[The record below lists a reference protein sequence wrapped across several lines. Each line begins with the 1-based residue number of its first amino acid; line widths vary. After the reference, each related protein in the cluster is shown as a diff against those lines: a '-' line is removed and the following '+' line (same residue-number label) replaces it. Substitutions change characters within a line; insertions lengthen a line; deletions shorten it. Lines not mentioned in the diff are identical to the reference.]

1 MNSRERV
8 NSAIHFK
15 PVDKVP
21 LQYNYTPV
29 GYFEHGDKLNEL
41 YKAYPDDFGPFEYKQ
56 VPVLTKNQLD
66 ENGNY
71 HEFKK
76 DEWDTVWEYR
86 IYGIAG
92 IPHIYPLSDM
102 DKLKDYIVPSHPDIG
117 SEQFLIDKQQAVEHK
132 KNYYLSRFAGTI
144 IEKLKALC
152 PDENVYC
159 DMAEGTKEI
168 NQLADMIVEYY
179 EKKIQYLLAI
189 DVDGFYFG
197 DDYGTEKSML
207 LSPSL
212 WRSFFKPRW
221 ERLFEPIKKAGKN
234 IHFHSCGYVLPI
246 LEDLKELGVHSIWP
260 QLPAYDMVEFAK
272 YCRSLK
278 LAVAIHTDRANIMTF
293 GTPSQVKD
301 LVKKEYE
308 VFRMQEGGS
317 WFYVEADNGF
327 PFENMEA
334 LVETIAQYR

>member
-8 NSAIHFK
+8 NAAIHFK

-41 YKAYPDDFGPFEYKQ
+41 YKAYPDDFGPFEYKE

-102 DKLKDYIVPSHPDIG
+102 DKLKDYIVPSQPDIG

-132 KNYYLSRFAGTI
+132 KSYYLSRFAGTL
-144 IEKLKALC
+144 IEKIKALC

-221 ERLFEPIKKAGKN
+221 ERLFEPIRKANKN

-246 LEDLKELGVHSIWP
+246 LQDLAELGVHSIWP
-260 QLPAYDMVEFAK
+260 QLPAYDMVDFAK

-278 LAVAIHTDRANIMTF
+278 LAVAIHTDRANVMTF

-301 LVKKEYE
+301 LVKREYE

-327 PFENMEA
+327 PFENMKA
-334 LVETIAQYR
+334 LVETIASYR

>member
-8 NSAIHFK
+8 NAAIHFK

-179 EKKIQYLLAI
+179 KKKIQYLLAI

-278 LAVAIHTDRANIMTF
+278 LAVAIHTDRANVMTF

>member
-1 MNSRERV
+1 MNSQERV
-8 NSAIHFK
+8 QAAIHFK
-15 PVDKVP
+15 KVDKAP

-29 GYFEHGDKLNEL
+29 GYFEHGDKLNRL
-41 YKAYPDDFGPFEYKQ
+41 YASVPDDFGPFEKKEI
-56 VPVLTKNQLD
+56 PVLTKDQLD
-66 ENGNY
+66 EKGNY

-76 DEWDTVWEYR
+76 DEWGTVWEYR

-92 IPHIYPLSDM
+92 IPHIYPLYDM
-102 DKLKDYIVPSHPDIG
+102 SELKNFRMPEQPSIG
-117 SEQFLIDKQQAVEHK
+117 SDQFIKDRQDAILHK
-132 KNYYLSRFAGTI
+132 KNYYLSRFAGTM
-144 IEKLKALC
+144 IEKMKALC

-159 DMAEGTKEI
+159 DIAEDTKEI
-168 NQLADMIVEYY
+168 NELADMIVEYY
-179 EKKIQYLLAI
+179 EKKIQYLMAV

-207 LSPSL
+207 LSPEL
-212 WRSFFKPRW
+212 WRKFFKPRW
-221 ERLFEPIKKAGKN
+221 DRLFDPIRKAGKN

-278 LAVAIHTDRANIMTF
+278 LAVAIHTDRANVMTF

-301 LVKKEYE
+301 LVKREYE
-308 VFRMQEGGS
+308 TFRMDEGGS
-317 WFYVEADNGF
+317 WFYVESDNGF
-327 PFENMEA
+327 PFENLEM
-334 LVETIAQYR
+334 LVNTIAEYR

>member
-246 LEDLKELGVHSIWP
+246 LEDLKE
-260 QLPAYDMVEFAK
+260 
-272 YCRSLK
+272 
-278 LAVAIHTDRANIMTF
+278 
-293 GTPSQVKD
+293 
-301 LVKKEYE
+301 
-308 VFRMQEGGS
+308 
-317 WFYVEADNGF
+317 
-327 PFENMEA
+327 
-334 LVETIAQYR
+334 

>member
-8 NSAIHFK
+8 NAAIHFK

-56 VPVLTKNQLD
+56 VPVLTRNQLD

-102 DKLKDYIVPSHPDIG
+102 GKLKDYIAPSQPDIG

-168 NQLADMIVEYY
+168 NQLTDMIVEYY

-278 LAVAIHTDRANIMTF
+278 LAVAIHTDRANVMTF

>member
-8 NSAIHFK
+8 NAAIHFK

-246 LEDLKELGVHSIWP
+246 LEDLKELCVHSIWP

-278 LAVAIHTDRANIMTF
+278 LAVAIHTDRANVMTF

>member
-8 NSAIHFK
+8 NAAIHFK

-21 LQYNYTPV
+21 LQYNYTTV

-56 VPVLTKNQLD
+56 VPVLTRNQLD

-102 DKLKDYIVPSHPDIG
+102 GKLKDYIVPSQPDIG

-278 LAVAIHTDRANIMTF
+278 LAVAIHTDRANVMTF